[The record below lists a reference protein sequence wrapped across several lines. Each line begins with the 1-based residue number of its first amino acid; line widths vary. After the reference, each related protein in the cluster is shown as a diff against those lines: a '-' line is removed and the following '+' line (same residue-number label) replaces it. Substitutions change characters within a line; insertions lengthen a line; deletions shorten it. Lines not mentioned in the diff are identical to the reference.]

1 MKSVMKTTAFSLVL
15 LLFVSACSHKGDSV
29 TGNKPQLL
37 IAFSDIVGGGGLVT
51 KLNRAKLI
59 DTNMT
64 AAVWIRL
71 SDKAA
76 HKLEIFS
83 REHLNQRVQFQV
95 GTNVVEETMYSVITD
110 KQLDLFFSSTDE
122 AMAVQRAI
130 ADALPKNGTA
140 TGNTVANKP
149 TPAVSP
155 QKQLAQL
162 GLAFRDWAAGHNG
175 QYPFN
180 VSQSQGGTL
189 ELCNRDKDGF
199 EMNPVPVF
207 MVMSNEFSTTL
218 LICPN
223 DKTKQAAADFAS
235 ITTNNIS
242 YRLRTGPNVSQDHP
256 QEVLAVDQLNGWKL
270 MCDGEVL
277 RTGR

>member
-1 MKSVMKTTAFSLVL
+1 MKTTALSLVL
-15 LLFVSACSHKGDSV
+15 LLFVSACSPKGDSV
-29 TGNKPQLL
+29 TGSKPQFV
-37 IAFSDIVGGGGLVT
+37 IAPSDIVGGGGLVT
-51 KLNRAKLI
+51 KLNRAKLV

-76 HKLEIFS
+76 HNLEIFS
-83 REHLNQRVQFQV
+83 REHLNQRVQFQL
-95 GTNVVEETMYSVITD
+95 GTNVVEETMYSVITNRE
-110 KQLDLFFSSTDE
+110 LDLFFPSTDE
-122 AMAVQRAI
+122 AMEVHGVV
-130 ADALPKNGTA
+130 ADALPKNRTA
-140 TGNTVANKP
+140 TGTTVANKA
-149 TPAVSP
+149 TPVVSP

-162 GLAFRDWAAGHNG
+162 GLAFREWAARHNG

-207 MVMSNEFSTTL
+207 MVMSNEVFSTTL

-223 DKTKQAAADFAS
+223 DKTRQAATDFAS

-242 YRLRTGPNVSQDHP
+242 YRLRSGPNVSLDHP
-256 QEVLAVDQLNGWKL
+256 EEVLAVDPLNGWKL
-270 MCDGEVL
+270 ICDGEVL
-277 RTGR
+277 RIGH

>member
-29 TGNKPQLL
+29 TGNTPQLL
-37 IAFSDIVGGGGLVT
+37 IALSDIVGGGGLVT
-51 KLNRAKLI
+51 KLNRAKLV

-76 HKLEIFS
+76 HDLEIFS
-83 REHLNQRVQFQV
+83 REHLNQRVQFQL
-95 GTNVVEETMYSVITD
+95 GTNVVGETMYSVITN
-110 KQLDLFFSSTDE
+110 KELDLFFPSTDE
-122 AMAVQRAI
+122 AIAVQRAV
-130 ADALPKNGTA
+130 ADALPKNRTA
-140 TGNTVANKP
+140 TENTVTNKA
-149 TPAVSP
+149 TPLVSP

-162 GLAFRDWAAGHNG
+162 GLAFRVWAAGHNG

-189 ELCNRDKDGF
+189 ELCNRDKEGF

-207 MVMSNEFSTTL
+207 IVMSNEVFSTTL

-223 DKTKQAAADFAS
+223 DKTKQAAPDFAS
-235 ITTNNIS
+235 STTNNIS
-242 YRLRTGPNVSQDHP
+242 YRLRTGSNVSQDHP
-256 QEVLAVDQLNGWKL
+256 QEVLAVDPLNGWKL
-270 MCDGEVL
+270 YCDGSV
-277 RTGR
+277 GH